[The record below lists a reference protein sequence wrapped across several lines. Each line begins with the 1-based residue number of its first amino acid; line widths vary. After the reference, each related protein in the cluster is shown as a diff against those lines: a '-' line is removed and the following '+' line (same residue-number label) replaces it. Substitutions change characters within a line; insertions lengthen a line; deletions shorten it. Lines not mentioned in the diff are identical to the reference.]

1 MKDLRF
7 LVYTIVQNPDS
18 VIIILQTDSSI
29 VGTINLTSVDSPV
42 A

>member
-1 MKDLRF
+1 MVPSSDSDL
-7 LVYTIVQNPDS
+7 
-18 VIIILQTDSSI
+18 IILQTDSSI

>member
-18 VIIILQTDSSI
+18 VTIILQTDSSI